1 MWTHTG
7 LSGGLKKSNG
17 VRYYGCSKTRPWRCL
32 APLIG
37 FWLWASG
44 RFWAFG
50 LLPTRCCYSMRPP
63 DRTQPVWAK
72 CFGFGYEIAGRLT
85 NIRAPAFPI
94 GVPTPPLLAVLTG
107 CRNSRTA
114 RTLRRVSVLCS
125 PASSS
130 RYRWLNPLGNHRE
143 CGRPPMRRVS
153 VLCSAPS
160 SSHCRGA
167 NRGFSRLDWSAEPTL
182 LSLSWFDVLLGPSKG
197 SPCVVI
203 R

>member
-1 MWTHTG
+1 MAQNTDTQ
-7 LSGGLKKSNG
+7 
-17 VRYYGCSKTRPWRCL
+17 VR
-32 APLIG
+32 AN
-37 FWLWASG
+37 
-44 RFWAFG
+44 RFG
-50 LLPTRCCYSMRPP
+50 SRH
-63 DRTQPVWAK
+63 K
-72 CFGFGYEIAGRLT
+72 IAGRLT

-167 NRGFSRLDWSAEPTL
+167 NRGFSRLGQSAEPTL
-182 LSLSWFDVLLGPSKG
+182 LSLLWYKAGVRLPTRVANMVQTRGETLAGKPVDVSVSMG
-197 SPCVVI
+197 
-203 R
+203 